1 MEGRDTHN
9 IVLIKKKHYH
19 YTRREEI
26 MTTKIIRVNQIAK
39 EKPNEVFTSIYHLI
53 NKELLLECFHE
64 LDGNKAKGIDN
75 VSKEDYLRNLDENL
89 DNLVLRLKNKGY
101 RPSPARRV
109 EIPKANGKTRNL
121 AIANFEDKI
130 VQMAVKKL
138 LEAIYEPKFTN
149 NMFGF
154 RPNKNCHDALRYL
167 NQCIENKYTN
177 YILDAD
183 IKGYFDN
190 INHDKL
196 IACLEIHIKDSNLL
210 RLIKR
215 FLKAGII
222 ENGEYEEGEEGTP
235 QGSILSPILA
245 NIYMYYSIILWF
257 EKIKKQSKGYM
268 EIINY
273 ADDIVMCFQYK
284 REAEDTYQKMINR
297 LKICSLEFAE
307 DKTKLIEFGRFAK
320 ENRKRKGLGKP
331 ETFEFLGFT
340 HYCSES
346 KKTSKFRV
354 KRKTSKK
361 KMKKAISKFKTW
373 IKKSRNKKLND
384 IMVTVKRKLVG
395 YYNYYGITD
404 NIESNKQYYRY
415 VNKQL
420 FKWLNRRSQKG
431 SYNKETFNQIIEVF
445 NLPKPKIKVNIY
457 AI

>member
-1 MEGRDTHN
+1 
-9 IVLIKKKHYH
+9 
-19 YTRREEI
+19 
-26 MTTKIIRVNQIAK
+26 MTTKIIRINQIAK

-64 LDGNKAKGIDN
+64 LDGNKATGIDN
-75 VSKEDYLRNLDENL
+75 VSKEEYLRNLDENL

-101 RPSPARRV
+101 RPSPARKV
-109 EIPKANGKTRNL
+109 KIPKANGKMRGL

-154 RPNKNCHDALRYL
+154 RPNKSCHDALKYL
-167 NQCIENKYTN
+167 NQCIEKKYTN

-190 INHDKL
+190 INHEKL
-196 IACLEIHIKDSNLL
+196 IACLEIHIKDNNLI

-222 ENGEYEEGEEGTP
+222 ENGKYEEGTEGTP

-257 EKIKKQSKGYM
+257 EKIKKQGKGYM

-273 ADDIVMCFQYK
+273 ADDMVICFQYK
-284 REAEDTYQKMINR
+284 NEAEEIYNKMKNR
-297 LKICSLEFAE
+297 LRICGLEFAE
-307 DKTKLIEFGRFAK
+307 DKTRLIEFGRFAGI
-320 ENRKRKGLGKP
+320 NRKKKSLGKP
-331 ETFEFLGFT
+331 ETFDFLGFT

-346 KKTSKFRV
+346 KKTGKFRV

-361 KMKKAISKFKTW
+361 KLKKAISNFKIW
-373 IKKSRNKKLND
+373 IKANRNKKLNE
-384 IMVTVKRKLVG
+384 IIISVKKKLIG
-395 YYNYYGITD
+395 HYNYYGITD
-404 NIESNKQYYRY
+404 NISSNERYYYNVYRE
-415 VNKQL
+415 L
-420 FKWLNRRSQKG
+420 FKWLNRRSQKK
-431 SYNKETFNQIIEVF
+431 SYTEETFKQMIEILE
-445 NLPKPKIKVNIY
+445 LPKPKIKVNIY

>member
-1 MEGRDTHN
+1 
-9 IVLIKKKHYH
+9 
-19 YTRREEI
+19 
-26 MTTKIIRVNQIAK
+26 MTTKIIRINQIAK

-64 LDGNKAKGIDN
+64 LDGNKATGIDY
-75 VSKEDYLRNLDENL
+75 VSKEEYLRNLDENL

-101 RPSPARRV
+101 RPSPARKV
-109 EIPKANGKTRNL
+109 KIPKANGKMRGL

-154 RPNKNCHDALRYL
+154 RPNKSCHDALKYL
-167 NQCIENKYTN
+167 NQCIEKKYTN

-190 INHDKL
+190 INHEKL
-196 IACLEIHIKDSNLL
+196 IACLEIHIKDNNLI

-222 ENGEYEEGEEGTP
+222 ENGKYEEGTEGTP

-257 EKIKKQSKGYM
+257 EKIKKQGKGYM
-268 EIINY
+268 EIVNY
-273 ADDIVMCFQYK
+273 ADDMVICFQYK
-284 REAEDTYQKMINR
+284 NEAEDIYNKMKNR
-297 LKICSLEFAE
+297 LRICGLEFAE
-307 DKTKLIEFGRFAK
+307 DKTRLIEFGRFAGI
-320 ENRKRKGLGKP
+320 NRKKKGLGKP
-331 ETFEFLGFT
+331 ETFDFLGFT

-346 KKTSKFRV
+346 KKTGKFRV

-361 KMKKAISKFKTW
+361 KLKKAISNFKIW
-373 IKKSRNKKLND
+373 IKANRNKKLNE
-384 IMVTVKRKLVG
+384 IIISVKKKLIG
-395 YYNYYGITD
+395 HYNYYGITD
-404 NIESNKQYYRY
+404 NINSNERYYYNVYRE
-415 VNKQL
+415 L
-420 FKWLNRRSQKG
+420 FKWLNRRSQKK
-431 SYNKETFNQIIEVF
+431 SYTEETFKQMIEILE
-445 NLPKPKIKVNIY
+445 LPKPKIKVNIY

>member
-1 MEGRDTHN
+1 
-9 IVLIKKKHYH
+9 
-19 YTRREEI
+19 
-26 MTTKIIRVNQIAK
+26 MTTKIIRINQIAK

-64 LDGNKAKGIDN
+64 LDGNKATGIDN
-75 VSKEDYLRNLDENL
+75 VSKEEYLRNLDENL

-101 RPSPARRV
+101 RPSPARKV
-109 EIPKANGKTRNL
+109 KIPKANGKMRGL

-154 RPNKNCHDALRYL
+154 RPNKSCHDALKYL
-167 NQCIENKYTN
+167 NQCIEKKYTN

-190 INHDKL
+190 INHEKL
-196 IACLEIHIKDSNLL
+196 IACLEIHIKDNNLI

-222 ENGEYEEGEEGTP
+222 ENGKYEEGTEGTP

-257 EKIKKQSKGYM
+257 KKIKKQGKGYM

-273 ADDIVMCFQYK
+273 ADDMVICFQYK
-284 REAEDTYQKMINR
+284 NEAEEIYNKMKNR
-297 LKICSLEFAE
+297 LRICGLEFAE
-307 DKTKLIEFGRFAK
+307 DKTRLIEFGRFAGI
-320 ENRKRKGLGKP
+320 NRKKKSLGKP
-331 ETFEFLGFT
+331 ETFDFLGFT

-346 KKTSKFRV
+346 KKTGKFRV

-361 KMKKAISKFKTW
+361 KLKKAISNFKIW
-373 IKKSRNKKLND
+373 IKANRNKKLNE
-384 IMVTVKRKLVG
+384 IIISVKKKLIG
-395 YYNYYGITD
+395 HYNYYGITD
-404 NIESNKQYYRY
+404 NISSNERYYYNVYRE
-415 VNKQL
+415 L
-420 FKWLNRRSQKG
+420 FKWLNRRSQKK
-431 SYNKETFNQIIEVF
+431 SYTEETFKQMIEILE
-445 NLPKPKIKVNIY
+445 LPKPKIKVNIY